1 MRIITRGDFD
11 GLVCAVLLSDV
22 EKIKDIL
29 FVHPQAIQKRE
40 VEIKSDDIIVNL
52 PYHPDCAIWFDHHIS
67 ESGHG
72 SKPDSFQGKYGL
84 APSCA
89 RLIYDYYADPS
100 WKKYEG
106 LMEAVD
112 RIDSAQLTLN
122 DILRPE
128 GWVRLSCTVDPR
140 TGFAPS
146 REYFMSLIEW
156 IRELPL
162 EKIMAEDEVKNRA
175 REFFKVQGEFHDGL
189 IKCTRQDGYV
199 VVTDFRKLP
208 STPIGSRFL
217 VYALFPTA
225 HSSARAFWTDSS
237 RKKVTI
243 AVGHSIINR
252 TCKVDVGALMA
263 EYGGGGHKGAGSC
276 RVAVEEADDVVH
288 AIVEKLNAIT

>member
-11 GLVCAVLLSDV
+11 GLVCSVLLMDV
-22 EKIKDIL
+22 ENVTDIL
-29 FVHPQAIQKRE
+29 FIHPQQMQKGE
-40 VEIKSDDIIVNL
+40 VEVTGEDIIVNL
-52 PYHPDCAIWFDHHIS
+52 PYNPNCALWFDHHLS
-67 ESGHG
+67 EKESA
-72 SKPDSFQGKYGL
+72 SEPDSFKGKYGL

-89 RLIYDYYADPS
+89 RLIYEHYAHPS
-100 WKKYEG
+100 WVKYEG

-112 RIDSAQLTLN
+112 KIDSAQLSLN

-140 TGFAPS
+140 TGFIPS

-156 IRELPL
+156 IRSMPL
-162 EKIMAEDEVKNRA
+162 EKIMELIDVRNRA
-175 REFFKVQGEFHDGL
+175 RDFFKAQVEFQESLKKHSG
-189 IKCTRQDGYV
+189 QEGSV
-199 VVTDFRKLP
+199 VVTDFRSLP

-225 HSSARAFWTDSS
+225 HSSIRVFRTDD
-237 RKKVTI
+237 RKRVTI

-276 RVAVEEADDVVH
+276 QVAVDEADDVAH
-288 AIVEKLNAIT
+288 MIMERLNANV

>member
-11 GLVCAVLLSDV
+11 GLVCSVLLSDV
-22 EKIKDIL
+22 EEISDIL
-29 FVHPQAIQKRE
+29 FVHPQMIQKRE
-40 VEIKSDDIIVNL
+40 VEVTGEDIIVNL

-67 ESGHG
+67 EKDHG
-72 SKPDSFQGKYGL
+72 GKPDSFKGKYGL

-89 RLIYDYYADPS
+89 RLIFDYYANPA
-100 WKKYEG
+100 WRKYES
-106 LMEAVD
+106 LMDAVD
-112 RIDSAQLTLN
+112 RIDSAQLSLN

-146 REYFMSLIEW
+146 REYFMSLIGW
-156 IRELPL
+156 IREMPL
-162 EKIMAEDEVKNRA
+162 ERIMAEDDVKNRA
-175 REFFKVQGEFHDGL
+175 REYFKAQVEFQESL
-189 IKCTRQDGYV
+189 KKFTRQDGYV

-208 STPIGSRFL
+208 ATPIGSRFL

-225 HSSARAFWTDSS
+225 HSSARAFWTDKNK
-237 RKKVTI
+237 RRITI

-252 TCKVDVGALMA
+252 TCNVDVGALMS

-276 RVAVEEADDVVH
+276 QVAVEVADDVIH
-288 AIVEKLNAIT
+288 SIVERLNAKT

>member
-11 GLVCAVLLSDV
+11 GLVCSVLLSDV
-22 EKIKDIL
+22 EKINDIL
-29 FVHPQAIQKRE
+29 FVHPQMIQKRE
-40 VEIKSDDIIVNL
+40 VDVTGEDIIVNL
-52 PYHPDCAIWFDHHIS
+52 PHHPDCAIWFDHHIS
-67 ESGHG
+67 EREYG
-72 SKPDSFQGKYGL
+72 SKPDSFKGKFGV

-89 RLIYDYYADPS
+89 RLIYDHYADPS
-100 WKKYEG
+100 WKRYEG

-112 RIDSAQLTLN
+112 RIDSAQLSLN

-146 REYFMSLIEW
+146 REYFISLIEW

-162 EKIMAEDEVKNRA
+162 EKIMAQDDVKNRA
-175 REFFKVQGEFHDGL
+175 REFFKAQVEFQESL
-189 IKCTRQDGYV
+189 IKNTRQDGYV

-208 STPIGSRFL
+208 VTPIGSRFL

-225 HSSARAFWTDSS
+225 HSSTRAFWAGSDK
-237 RKKVTI
+237 RRITI

-263 EYGGGGHKGAGSC
+263 EYGGGGHRGAGSC
-276 RVAVEEADDVVH
+276 QAAVEEADDAIH
-288 AIVEKLNAIT
+288 AIVEKLNAIM